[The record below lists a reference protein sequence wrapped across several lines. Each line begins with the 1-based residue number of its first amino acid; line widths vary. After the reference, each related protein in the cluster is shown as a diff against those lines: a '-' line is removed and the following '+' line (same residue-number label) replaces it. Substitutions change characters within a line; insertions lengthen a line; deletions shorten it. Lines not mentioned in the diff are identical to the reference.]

1 MRRKNFYVYKSFVNL
16 KFTCICAIL
25 ARVNEEF
32 ERMRFSFEYFD
43 KVWHRGLQFKLTQRE
58 IPSSIVKILS
68 SYLVNRTG
76 QIKFNGK
83 IDPKFNIKSGVPQGG
98 ILSPTMYI
106 FYTADMP
113 RAGAGAT
120 DVMFADDVTQIV
132 ENLDNNR
139 EQLARDTEREIN
151 RINEFEKKKWK
162 ISTNTNKFKTNA
174 NI

>member
-1 MRRKNFYVYKSFVNL
+1 MYKSFVNL

-43 KVWHRGLQFKLTQRE
+43 TVWHRGLQFKLTQRE

-83 IDPKFNIKSGVPQGG
+83 IGPKFNIKSGVRQGG
-98 ILSPTMYI
+98 ILSPTVIYLLHSW
-106 FYTADMP
+106 YTS
-113 RAGAGAT
+113 RWCGGHGRH
-120 DVMFADDVTQIV
+120 VY
-132 ENLDNNR
+132 R
-139 EQLARDTEREIN
+139 RRDSDRWKPWQQQRTTSQGHWEIN
-151 RINEFEKKKWK
+151 RINRIWKKIGKYK
-162 ISTNTNKFKTNA
+162 HQTPTKFKN
-174 NI
+174 

>member
-1 MRRKNFYVYKSFVNL
+1 MMTITKTYETIAMNQKFKNHCNVVCRDVSK
-16 KFTCICAIL
+16 A
-25 ARVNEEF
+25 
-32 ERMRFSFEYFD
+32 FD

-58 IPSSIVKILS
+58 IPSTIVKILS

-83 IDPKFNIKSGVPQGG
+83 IGPKFNIKSGVPQGG

-132 ENLDNNR
+132 ENHDNNR
-139 EQLARDTEREIN
+139 EQLARDTERE
-151 RINEFEKKKWK
+151 R
-162 ISTNTNKFKTNA
+162 
-174 NI
+174 